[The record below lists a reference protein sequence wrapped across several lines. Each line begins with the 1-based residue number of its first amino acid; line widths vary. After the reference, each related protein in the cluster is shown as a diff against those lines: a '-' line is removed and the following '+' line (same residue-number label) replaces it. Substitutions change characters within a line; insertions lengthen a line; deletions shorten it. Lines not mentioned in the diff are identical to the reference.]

1 MANQACISIGINQ
14 YQFFQPLGYGS
25 EDAVAIHQ
33 FFVDAAGWSPSQCL
47 LLADTSPTI
56 DDRSTYPDRQNI
68 ESWLNDWCKNTLV
81 AGDQLWL
88 FFSGH
93 GISTGG
99 EDYLVPIDGKADDL
113 LNTCI
118 SLRQLYQQLQSTG
131 VNVLVFLDAN
141 RACGISLGEGI
152 GAIAAQLAQKHQIPT
167 FLSCQSH
174 EFSHEAAGLGHG
186 LFTTSLLEAL
196 NYHPDLNIEILNEYI
211 SSRLPELSEHHW
223 KPLQTLVTIVPD
235 GISPYRPV
243 FSSTTQTSIS
253 SLPFP
258 KFGDSPPTLPQ
269 LDYSTGFTPPSITP
283 SATNLNISPIRAI
296 SRITPI
302 EPERPKSHVLAI
314 GFLLMLLIGAGGGIY
329 AFQSLSP
336 TVDRSNNQPTQPNK

>member
-25 EDAVAIHQ
+25 EDAVAIHH
-33 FFVDAAGWSPSQCL
+33 FFVDAAGWDPAQCL
-47 LLADTSPTI
+47 LLSDTSPPI
-56 DDRSTYPDRQNI
+56 DDRSTYPDRRNI
-68 ESWLNDWCKNTLV
+68 QSWLNDWCQNTLV

-99 EDYLVPIDGKADDL
+99 EDYLVPLDGKADDL

-118 SLRQLYQQLQSTG
+118 SLSQLYQQLERSG

-141 RACGISLGEGI
+141 RACGISFGEGI
-152 GAIAAQLAQKHQIPT
+152 GAIVTKLAQKHQIPT

-223 KPLQTLVTIVPD
+223 KPFQTLVTIVPD

-253 SLPFP
+253 SVPFT
-258 KFGDSPPTLPQ
+258 KFSDSPPTLPQ
-269 LDYSTGFTPPSITP
+269 LDYSTGFTPPPTTP
-283 SATNLNISPIRAI
+283 SAANLNISPIRAI
-296 SRITPI
+296 SKITPI
-302 EPERPKSHVLAI
+302 EPERSKYQGLAI
-314 GFLLMLLIGAGGGIY
+314 GLLLMLLIGAGGGIY

-336 TVDRSNNQPTQPNK
+336 QVDRSNDNPTQPNQ

>member
-25 EDAVAIHQ
+25 EDAIAIHH
-33 FFVDAAGWSPSQCL
+33 FFVDAAGWDPARCL

-56 DDRSTYPDRQNI
+56 DDRATYPDRQNI
-68 ESWLNDWCKNTLV
+68 QSWLNDWCRNTLV

-118 SLRQLYQQLQSTG
+118 SLSQLYQQLQSTG
-131 VNVLVFLDAN
+131 ANVLIFLDAN
-141 RACGISLGEGI
+141 RASGISLGEGI
-152 GAIAAQLAQKHQIPT
+152 GSIATQLAQKHQIPT

-235 GISPYRPV
+235 GISPYRPI
-243 FSSTTQTSIS
+243 FSSTTQTSLS

-269 LDYSTGFTPPSITP
+269 LEDYTTSFTPPP
-283 SATNLNISPIRAI
+283 STSSANLNVSPIRAI
-296 SRITPI
+296 SAITPI
-302 EPERPKSHVLAI
+302 EPEQSKSPLLAI
-314 GFLLMLLIGAGGGIY
+314 GLLLILLIGAGGGIY
-329 AFQSLSP
+329 AFQSLS
-336 TVDRSNNQPTQPNK
+336 TIDRSNDKQTQPI